1 MSTGGAARPGL
12 KVGYTCKAVAADHP
26 TVGTQMRWIAALA
39 ADPRVEAVHVF
50 TPERGAGEVPAN
62 VTVHVLPPGRWWR
75 KALAFVTATARRE
88 MATLDFFL
96 VVQGGPYPALLLP
109 WKARTRRTLAHWKA
123 QPHAS
128 PRMRFYARWCDDVI
142 FTPTAGSFPH
152 QPEKVRVIGHGI
164 DTNLFRPGT
173 DPPDRDLAV
182 ITRIARIKHLDDV
195 IRAVA
200 AASGRPQVD
209 IIGPTRPPD
218 VDYEH
223 ELRALAASLGV
234 ADQVRFLGAR
244 THHEVAAALPRY
256 RAVLNFSATAFDK
269 AVGEAMACGVPVI
282 TTNPCAV
289 EVLPAPWRDQCT
301 APAGDIPA
309 LAACI
314 DTVRAWNPATRADA
328 AAALRAAVERDHS
341 LASLF
346 GKIIAEVAPA
356 VASGANR

>member
-1 MSTGGAARPGL
+1 MSGGGAARPGL

-26 TVGTQMRWIAALA
+26 TVGTQVRWIAALA
-39 ADPRVEAVHVF
+39 RDPRVDSVHVF
-50 TPERGAGEVPAN
+50 TPERGPGELPAN
-62 VTVHVLPPGRWWR
+62 VTVHVLPPGPWWR
-75 KALAFVTATARRE
+75 KAPAFVAATAGRE
-88 MATLDFFL
+88 TAALDFFL

-152 QPEKVRVIGHGI
+152 QRDKVRVIGHGI
-164 DTNLFRPGT
+164 DTDLFRPGT
-173 DPPDRDLAV
+173 SAPDRDLAV
-182 ITRIARIKHLDDV
+182 ITRVARIKHLDEV

-200 AASGRPQVD
+200 AASGHPQVD
-209 IIGPTRPPD
+209 IVGPTRPPD
-218 VDYEH
+218 VEYER

-234 ADQVRFLGAR
+234 ADQVHFLGPR
-244 THHEVAAALPRY
+244 THGEVAAALPRY

-289 EVLPAPWRDQCT
+289 EVLPEAWRDRCT
-301 APAGDIPA
+301 APAGDA
-309 LAACI
+309 TAQAACI
-314 DTVRAWNPATRADA
+314 DAVRAWDPATRAGA
-328 AAALRAAVERDHS
+328 AQALRAAVERDHS
-341 LASLF
+341 LAALF

-356 VASGANR
+356 AATGVIG